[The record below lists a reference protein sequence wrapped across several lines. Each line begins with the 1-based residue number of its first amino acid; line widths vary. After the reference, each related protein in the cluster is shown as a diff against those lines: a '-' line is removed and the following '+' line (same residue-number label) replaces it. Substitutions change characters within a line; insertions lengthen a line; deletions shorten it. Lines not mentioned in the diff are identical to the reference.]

1 MICSKK
7 YTSLIAL
14 LVLFYGCSAAVDTK
28 KEEVSSSSE
37 RLQVKT
43 LKILSQTDIREEESV
58 DSLVTARRYTVEACL
73 ADGLQVKELSGRKV
87 VLSNGEV
94 KTTDAGGCVTWD
106 KLVALDYKNKENC
119 HSFSENIQI
128 EGQGLSTAAR
138 YSIDGMANTFSDLA
152 KTQGCTASNND
163 QGLVSLNKSKSELI
177 LERIDI
183 MPDGV
188 LDVVRSDVKDIGF
201 SAKYD
206 TCLSSYTS
214 GKRIRRTSV
223 EVVITDPRT
232 QKQYKKEAKTT
243 VGGCLS
249 GVFKSTYEQYGFSQW
264 LDYDFEVRVLDGV
277 LAGEKVGRKVYM
289 NPWEQNRVT
298 FAVDSDPE
306 YGYGAVKKNP
316 MRRNNQIQIDGVMYI
331 LIGNDNEKF
340 TVNDYL
346 GLTIS
351 RSYQVVLNPRI
362 DRGMLFTE
370 GSKRYTEIK
379 DGRFKLSFM
388 VLAPQKTDI
397 PITAENFEDFTF
409 ITGAEKNVEVKNG
422 VINDLISLQI
432 KVTDLPKLATRTV
445 TVFKLE
451 PLSDI
456 KLDGAIVTG
465 FFKAKIPWIKTNVFK
480 ADDLNMDPAK
490 AGLSKNTG
498 DKGVDLSTGLNMG
511 SMASEADISKWKDN
525 ILLGKNEDNNFEW
538 DQLNKSENEF
548 TSKQIAFKRYVEF
561 LFGNISELT
570 EKRTYDNPFKKA
582 PRKIFENH
590 LAKNVPD
597 VKSYADLKE
606 FERQTKIKF
615 SEEEMKQVVAN
626 NEDLS
631 PAMIRQICESVFPA
645 PQMKYGWGGAPIK
658 NTQLEYC
665 VENADKMFSIK
676 KFRHVKQVKHILPKI
691 ATGFGFNVAARY
703 SLAEGHQEQMW
714 KNVRVGFDIS
724 TKFDALKFLTMGL
737 RFFDFGMGKSWNDY
751 ENEGI
756 GNDVSTYA
764 NVGVE
769 RFVVEVE
776 GDYENC
782 LLIYGKE
789 YYEFNMGRGIHSSYS
804 IDPEDYKSK
813 MFPVKAYVCSE
824 QKNAK
829 VDESWYYMQEYTN
842 DTSIMRDPYDPST
855 VKFIKVVRGYN
866 KYAEIEKSLKD
877 KNKVF
882 FVTGTLTQ
890 TTPDQILLD
899 NWGHLIDSPE
909 LDEDDKGFLLL
920 DNIDGSFPGTIEVAP
935 KPKSTRQ
942 SWWLKLL

>member
-1 MICSKK
+1 MIFSKK

-14 LVLFYGCSAAVDTK
+14 LALFYGCSASVDSK
-28 KEEVSSSSE
+28 KEEVSSSQE
-37 RLQVKT
+37 RLQIKT
-43 LKILSQTDIREEESV
+43 LKVLSQTDIREEKSV
-58 DSLVTARRYTVEACL
+58 DSLVTARRYTVQACL

-106 KLVALDYKNKENC
+106 KLVELDYKDKENC
-119 HSFSENIQI
+119 HTFSDNISI
-128 EGQGLSTAAR
+128 EGQGLSTSAKYA
-138 YSIDGMANTFSDLA
+138 IDPMADSFSDLD
-152 KTQGCTASNND
+152 KTQGCTETKKNKG
-163 QGLVSLNKSKSELI
+163 QEELTKSKSELI
-177 LERIDI
+177 LERIEI

-188 LDVVRSDVKDIGF
+188 LDVIRSDVKDVGF

-214 GKRIRRTSV
+214 GKRVRRASV
-223 EVVITDPRT
+223 EVSITDPRT
-232 QKQYKKEAKTT
+232 GKEYKKEAKTT
-243 VGGCLS
+243 VAGCLS
-249 GVFKSTYEQYGFSQW
+249 GVFKSTYEQYSYSKW
-264 LDYDFEVRVLDGV
+264 LDYDFKVRVLDGV
-277 LAGEKVGRKVYM
+277 LAGETIGRKVYM
-289 NPWEQNRVT
+289 NPWEQNRIT

-306 YGYGAVKKNP
+306 YGYGQVKNNP
-316 MRRNNQIQIDGVMYI
+316 MKRNNQIQIDGVMYI
-331 LIGNDNEKF
+331 LIGNDNDKF

-346 GLTIS
+346 GLSIS

-362 DRGMLFTE
+362 DHGMLFTE
-370 GSKRYTEIK
+370 GARRYTEIK

-409 ITGAEKNVEVKNG
+409 ITGAQKTVEVKNG

-480 ADDLNMDPAK
+480 ADDLNMDPSK
-490 AGLSKNTG
+490 AGLSKNTSE
-498 DKGVDLSTGLNMG
+498 KGVDLNTGLNMG
-511 SMASEADISKWKDN
+511 SMVSEAEISKWKEN
-525 ILLGKNEDNNFEW
+525 ILLEKNGDNDFEW
-538 DQLNKSENEF
+538 DQLNKADSEF
-548 TSKQIAFKRYVEF
+548 TSKQIAFKRYIEF
-561 LFGNISELT
+561 LFGNIAELT

-590 LAKNVPD
+590 LAKNLPD
-597 VKSYADLKE
+597 VRAYSDLKQ
-606 FERQTKIKF
+606 FEAQAKIKF
-615 SEEEMKQVVAN
+615 SAEEMKQVVAN

-631 PAMIRQICESVFPA
+631 PAMIEQICESAFPS
-645 PQMKYGWGGAPIK
+645 PKMKYGWGGGRNVNVK
-658 NTQLEYC
+658 TEYC
-665 VENADKMFSIK
+665 KKNPDKMFNIK
-676 KFRHVKQVKHILPKI
+676 KYRHVKKVKNILPKV

-782 LLIYGKE
+782 LLIYGKD
-789 YYEFNMGRGIHSSYS
+789 YYNFNIGGAIPSSYS
-804 IDPEDYKSK
+804 RNPEDYKAQT
-813 MFPVKAYVCSE
+813 FPVKAYVCSE

-855 VKFIKVVRGYN
+855 VKFIKVVRGYD
-866 KYAEIEKSLKD
+866 KYTEIEKSLKD

-935 KPKSTRQ
+935 RPKSTRQ
-942 SWWLKLL
+942 GWWLKLL